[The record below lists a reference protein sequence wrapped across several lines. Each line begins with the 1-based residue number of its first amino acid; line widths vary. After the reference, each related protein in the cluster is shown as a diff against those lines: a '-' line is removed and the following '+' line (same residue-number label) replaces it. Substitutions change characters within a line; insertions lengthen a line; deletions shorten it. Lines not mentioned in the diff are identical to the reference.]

1 MDIKPTNF
9 FVTKDHTVKLGDFG
23 KAIEV
28 ANIHLLIESE
38 VEGDAVYMAPE
49 LFNNKVSQKAD
60 IFSLGATLL
69 EIASSM
75 NLP

>member
-28 ANIHLLIESE
+28 ANIHLLIDSE

-49 LFNNKVSQKAD
+49 LFNNKVS
-60 IFSLGATLL
+60 
-69 EIASSM
+69 
-75 NLP
+75 